1 MEILRKSYIDR
12 ITNHTTFS
20 RKKKDFPSASSK
32 KVHFLRQTRYSTY
45 LAKYLF
51 ANDARNFDFTEKRGK
66 CRKKRPAA
74 NIENALFFRR
84 RL

>member
-1 MEILRKSYIDR
+1 MEIPRKSYIDR
-12 ITNHTTFS
+12 ITNYTTFS
-20 RKKKDFPSASSK
+20 RKKIFSICILK

-66 CRKKRPAA
+66 CRKKKAGG
-74 NIENALFFRR
+74 EY
-84 RL
+84 

>member
-32 KVHFLRQTRYSTY
+32 KVHFYVKPNSSY
-45 LAKYLF
+45 LVKYLF
-51 ANDARNFDFTEKRGK
+51 ANDARNFDSRKKRGK
-66 CRKKRPAA
+66 YRKKRPAA

>member
-1 MEILRKSYIDR
+1 MTESQIIQYF
-12 ITNHTTFS
+12 HE
-20 RKKKDFPSASSK
+20 KKDFPSASSK

-66 CRKKRPAA
+66 ERKKKRPAA